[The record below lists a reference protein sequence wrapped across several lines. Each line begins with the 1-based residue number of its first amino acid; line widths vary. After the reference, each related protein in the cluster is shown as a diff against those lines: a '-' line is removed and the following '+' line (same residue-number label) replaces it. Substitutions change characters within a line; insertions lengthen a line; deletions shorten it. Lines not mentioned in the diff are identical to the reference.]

1 MTVSKSILKKA
12 RGQAVVKF
20 LSAGGGEGNVT
31 LAELA
36 MSDET
41 FTDQPNAVVTISGMF
56 NSIDAMANVVRNNS
70 NVLILAAGQQDK
82 WDFTQSWGFSLN
94 ENSNANVVVNFNGNG
109 SIILVLN
116 KTKGYVAPSRV
127 THVD

>member
-20 LSAGGGEGNVT
+20 LSVGGGEGNVS
-31 LAELA
+31 LAELT

-41 FTDQPNAVVTISGMF
+41 LTDQPNSTVTISGMY
-56 NSIDAMANVVRNNS
+56 NSIDAMANISRNNS
-70 NVLILAAGQQDK
+70 NVLILAAAQQDK
-82 WDFTQSWGFSLN
+82 WEFTQSWGFTLN
-94 ENSNANVVVNFNGNG
+94 EDANANIYVNFGGNG

-116 KTKGYVAPSRV
+116 KTKGYNSTSRI
-127 THVD
+127 THID